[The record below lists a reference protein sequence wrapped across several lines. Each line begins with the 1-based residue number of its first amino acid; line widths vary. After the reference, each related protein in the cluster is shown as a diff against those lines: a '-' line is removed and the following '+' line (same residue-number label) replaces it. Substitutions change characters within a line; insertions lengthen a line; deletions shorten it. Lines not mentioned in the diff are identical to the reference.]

1 MTIKAIFFD
10 IDGTL
15 VPFQSAKWLPSTKL
29 ALERLREKGILTFVA
44 TGRSKYEIRNE
55 HLLDGLQ
62 FDGYLTNNGQDAYD
76 ASWSQIYGKPLD
88 PNDVEA
94 LLNWSDRRNS
104 TCWLA
109 NAETTCINRDSEE
122 YRTAMGAIHTN
133 LLPVGD
139 LHEMNKGPVFKLV
152 LFAPPEE
159 MDEPIRLAPHSRTTQ
174 WFSLGHDFVTLD
186 GGKDNAVRALLARYG
201 IAPEEAMAFG
211 DSENDASMLR
221 AVGLGVAMG
230 NATPEA
236 REAAYY
242 VTDDAENDGI
252 YHALKHFDII

>member
-139 LHEMNKGPVFKLV
+139 LHAMNKGPVFKLV

-174 WFSLGHDFVTLD
+174 WFSLATILSRWTGERITPC
-186 GGKDNAVRALLARYG
+186 VRCLPATALR
-201 IAPEEAMAFG
+201 PRKPWP
-211 DSENDASMLR
+211 SEIPKMTRPCCGRSASAWPWATRRRRRVRLR
-221 AVGLGVAMG
+221 AM
-230 NATPEA
+230 
-236 REAAYY
+236 
-242 VTDDAENDGI
+242 
-252 YHALKHFDII
+252 

>member
-1 MTIKAIFFD
+1 MIRAVFFD

-15 VPFQSAKWLPSTKL
+15 VPFSTGRCCL
-29 ALERLREKGILTFVA
+29 STVRALQALHDRHILTFVA
-44 TGRSKYEIRNE
+44 TGRSKFEIRSE
-55 HLLDGLQ
+55 HLLDGLK

-76 ASWSQIYGKPLD
+76 AQWKQIYGKPLD

-94 LLNWSDRRNS
+94 LLDWSDRRNS

-109 NAETTCINRDSEE
+109 NAEKTCINRDSEE

-133 LLPVGD
+133 LLPLDD
-139 LHEMNKGPVFKLV
+139 LHEMNKGPVYKLV
-152 LFAPPEE
+152 LFARPEE
-159 MDEPIRLAPHSRTTQ
+159 MEEPCRLAPHSRTTQ

-186 GGKDNAVRALLARYG
+186 GGKDSAVRALLERYG

-211 DSENDASMLR
+211 DSENDVSMLR

-236 REAAYY
+236 RAAADY
-242 VTDDAENDGI
+242 VTDNAEQDGI
-252 YHALKHFDII
+252 YNALRHFDII

>member
-15 VPFQSAKWLPSTKL
+15 VPFQSAKCLPSTRQ
-29 ALERLREKGILTFVA
+29 ALGLLREKGILTFVA
-44 TGRSKYEIRNE
+44 TGRSKYEICNE
-55 HLLDGLQ
+55 RMLDGLQ

-76 ASWSQIYGKPLD
+76 AAWSQIYGKPLD

-94 LLNWSDRRNS
+94 LLDWSDRRNS

-109 NAETTCINRDSEE
+109 NAEITCINRDSEE
-122 YRTAMGAIHTN
+122 YRTAMRSIHTS

-159 MDEPIRLAPHSRTTQ
+159 MDEPLRLAPHSRTTQ
-174 WFSLGHDFVTLD
+174 WFTLGHDFVTLD
-186 GGKDNAVRALLARYG
+186 GGKDSAVRAVLQRYS

-221 AVGLGVAMG
+221 TVGLGVAMG
-230 NATPEA
+230 NATAEA
-236 REAAYY
+236 RAAARY
-242 VTDDAENDGI
+242 VTDDAEHDGI
-252 YHALKHFDII
+252 YHALEHFGLI